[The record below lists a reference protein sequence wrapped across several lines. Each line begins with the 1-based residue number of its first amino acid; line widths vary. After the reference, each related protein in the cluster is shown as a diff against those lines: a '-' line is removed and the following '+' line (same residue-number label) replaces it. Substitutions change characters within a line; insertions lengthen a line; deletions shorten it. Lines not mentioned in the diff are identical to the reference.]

1 MDFIFNYWN
10 IIWFFVC
17 LFLGT
22 VFGTLAEKRHF
33 ASIAKREAELAD
45 IKVYSAKILPEDA
58 RAVDQPFVSG
68 FVVISHDYLKS
79 IFAAFRRIFGGRIR
93 SYETLAKRSKRE
105 AVLRL
110 KEQARAQ
117 GATAVYNVRIDTSS
131 VSKGLG
137 DMAVTVEAYAY
148 GTAVK

>member
-1 MDFIFNYWN
+1 MEDIINYWN
-10 IIWFFVC
+10 IGWFLIC
-17 LFLGT
+17 LTLGT
-22 VFGTLAEKRHF
+22 IFGRLAERRHF
-33 ASIAKREAELAD
+33 ASIAKREAELVD
-45 IKVYSAKILPEDA
+45 IKIYSGKRLPEYA
-58 RAVDQPFVSG
+58 RSIEQPFVSG

-79 IFAAFRRIFGGRIR
+79 IFAGFRRIFGGRIR

-110 KEQARAQ
+110 KEQAKAQ

-131 VSKGLG
+131 VSKGMG
-137 DMAVTVEAYAY
+137 NIAVTVEAFAY

>member
-1 MDFIFNYWN
+1 MEDLLNYWN
-10 IIWFFVC
+10 IIWFLIC
-17 LFLGT
+17 LLLGT
-22 VFGTLAEKRHF
+22 IFGRIAERRHF
-33 ASIAKREAELAD
+33 ASIAKREEELKD
-45 IKVYSAKILPEDA
+45 IKIYSAKKLPKDA

-79 IFAAFRRIFGGRIR
+79 IFAAFRKIFGGRIR

-110 KEQARAQ
+110 KENARAQ
-117 GATAVYNVRIDTSS
+117 GARAVYNVRIDTSS
-131 VSKGLG
+131 VSKGMG
-137 DMAVTVEAYAY
+137 KVAVTVEAFAY

>member
-1 MDFIFNYWN
+1 MEDILNYWN
-10 IIWFFVC
+10 LIWFLIC
-17 LFLGT
+17 LLLGT
-22 VFGTLAEKRHF
+22 VFGRIAERRHF
-33 ASIAKREAELAD
+33 ASIEKREAELAD
-45 IKVYSAKILPEDA
+45 IKVFGGKILPDHA
-58 RAVDQPFVSG
+58 HAVDMPFVSG

-79 IFAAFRRIFGGRIR
+79 IFAAFRRIFGGRIK

-131 VSKGLG
+131 VSKGMG
-137 DMAVTVEAYAY
+137 NMAVTVEAFAY